1 MLASVPSDV
10 SAVSLQRL
18 EDIVDHFGILEKHS
32 TTTWAHLEN
41 LTDNMEILNIV
52 VRNAQRE
59 AQQEKIYE
67 WLSPPDPFSNHNTA
81 RQRHEPLMGHW
92 FINGKEF
99 EEWRS
104 RPNSII
110 WLHGIRKLGLNLDHG
125 LCRYYLIWL
134 DAVRPLLRTYLKT
147 NWIYN
152 C

>member
-67 WLSPPDPFSNHNTA
+67 WLSP
-81 RQRHEPLMGHW
+81 L
-92 FINGKEF
+92 I
-99 EEWRS
+99 RS
-104 RPNSII
+104 RII
-110 WLHGIRKLGLNLDHG
+110 IPL
-125 LCRYYLIWL
+125 
-134 DAVRPLLRTYLKT
+134 VRDT
-147 NWIYN
+147 NP
-152 C
+152 